1 MGLFGALETQTMDKA
16 RDVFETN
23 FFGVL
28 RLIKAVLP
36 SMKSNREG
44 HVICVSSVGG
54 INGVPFNGIYCAS
67 KFAVEGLVESL
78 APMLKTFNVRSV
90 SIETPSAIM
99 SFSKLKLAVVYSRY
113 SVCIPTFI
121 VNSAGKVSTF

>member
-1 MGLFGALETQTMDKA
+1 MDKA

-90 SIETPSAIM
+90 C
-99 SFSKLKLAVVYSRY
+99 KLEL
-113 SVCIPTFI
+113 PL
-121 VNSAGKVSTF
+121 

>member
-44 HVICVSSVGG
+44 HVICVTSMGG
-54 INGVPFNGIYCAS
+54 FNGVPFNGIYCAS

-90 SIETPSAIM
+90 
-99 SFSKLKLAVVYSRY
+99 
-113 SVCIPTFI
+113 CH
-121 VNSAGKVSTF
+121 